1 MGTLLL
7 MVLGWPLLALAAAL
21 PHSVQESV
29 PLDRLGERE
38 PTCDQLR
45 AMWLFS
51 KRQSRAAQIT
61 NEIPTYRDPF
71 AYTVWESMQGG
82 RGGQGQAGTPDY
94 GNIRFRNGARPVYGR
109 MQSSP
114 PRWRNSPAGR
124 IRTFEDSS
132 RLYSGQPHRTARISG
147 GGLPPQQT
155 GSFQHLKE
163 MIRQERLREVQEQ
176 RLAEEAAAARQ
187 LKDNSKPHFGRVLNG
202 PASSL
207 DLVLASANNK
217 RSAAAASSAEVEADP
232 EDVLSPDQVEA
243 SDGEDLPAPAAAPP
257 ALPEGSRFVM

>member
-1 MGTLLL
+1 MAALLVL
-7 MVLGWPLLALAAAL
+7 VLGWPLLALAAAL
-21 PHSVQESV
+21 PHSPQEV
-29 PLDRLGERE
+29 LPLDRLGERE

-61 NEIPTYRDPF
+61 NEIPTYRDAF
-71 AYTVWESMQGG
+71 AYTWESAMGG
-82 RGGQGQAGTPDY
+82 RGGQGQSGTPDY
-94 GNIRFRNGARPVYGR
+94 AHVRFRNGARAAYPGPVYGR
-109 MQSSP
+109 IVENTP

-124 IRTFEDSS
+124 IRNFEDNSPTGLAS
-132 RLYSGQPHRTARISG
+132 GRLYSGQPHRTARISG

-207 DLVLASANNK
+207 DLVMASANNNK
-217 RSAAAASSAEVEADP
+217 RSAAVEAETEA
-232 EDVLSPDQVEA
+232 EDVLSPDQVE
-243 SDGEDLPAPAAAPP
+243 DKPW
-257 ALPEGSRFVM
+257 

>member
-1 MGTLLL
+1 MLLL
-7 MVLGWPLLALAAAL
+7 LVLPLVAAL
-21 PHSVQESV
+21 PHSPQELV

-38 PTCDQLR
+38 PSCDQLR
-45 AMWLFS
+45 AMWRFS

-71 AYTVWESMQGG
+71 AYPIWESLQQA
-82 RGGQGQAGTPDY
+82 GQGQPGVPDF
-94 GNIRFRNGARPVYGR
+94 GSVRSRSGARPVYPGPVYGR
-109 MQSSP
+109 IVQNSP

-124 IRTFEDSS
+124 IRTYEDSG
-132 RLYSGQPHRTARISG
+132 RMYNGQPHRTARISG

-163 MIRQERLREVQEQ
+163 MIRQERMRELQEQ

-207 DLVLASANNK
+207 DLVRASAGAK
-217 RSAAAASSAEVEADP
+217 RSSEPAETAEVAAEAAQAEQQVVVDEAAADAS
-232 EDVLSPDQVEA
+232 QY
-243 SDGEDLPAPAAAPP
+243 
-257 ALPEGSRFVM
+257 VM